1 MRTLSIPTG
10 KLLVIPGETMPEDAT
25 PFIPN
30 WGKTKRLGYRRW
42 VGDARK
48 GKVRHFNIHLP
59 PGSWS
64 LLGKASELTEG
75 QMGQIT
81 GESFKDHGAINLHEY
96 SRFLTF
102 HGIKP
107 EDVLLIEN
115 KK

>member
-1 MRTLSIPTG
+1 MRTLTLPIPEG
-10 KLLVIPGETMPEDAT
+10 RLLIVPGEMIPEDAT

-64 LLGKASELTEG
+64 LLGKASELTDRPCDYE
-75 QMGQIT
+75 
-81 GESFKDHGAINLHEY
+81 AN
-96 SRFLTF
+96 
-102 HGIKP
+102 GIK
-107 EDVLLIEN
+107 ENDILLIEN
-115 KK
+115 K